1 MPPICVSGS
10 RRRARAEA
18 VASDSEASEMS
29 SSGLRVRQH
38 HRREIE
44 LPVEFVVAQEY
55 RDQVRFSSQSS
66 AIDDHSLRGTSVDI
80 SPGGMGFMC
89 RQFLPRLCE
98 GSLRVF
104 DPMPVG
110 TRADGTPI
118 LEVAF
123 EQRVKVRRVQMTS
136 PEPSYFVGLSFA
148 DPENVDPDIGN
159 RMFLLAPD
167 TGLGQVAP
175 SGAPDA

>member
-1 MPPICVSGS
+1 
-10 RRRARAEA
+10 
-18 VASDSEASEMS
+18 MS
-29 SSGLRVRQH
+29 SQSGLRVRQH

-44 LPVEFVVAQEY
+44 LPVEFVVAEAY
-55 RDQVRFSSQSS
+55 RDQLRFSAKSS

-80 SPGGMGFMC
+80 SPGGMGFTC
-89 RQFLPRLCE
+89 RQFLPRQCE
-98 GSLRVF
+98 GLLRVF

-110 TRADGTPI
+110 MRADGTPI

-136 PEPSYFVGLSFA
+136 HEPTYFIGVSFA
-148 DPENVDPDIGN
+148 EPDNVDPDIGD
-159 RMFLLAPD
+159 RIMLLKQGGEGAAAPG
-167 TGLGQVAP
+167 TAPPPTP

>member
-1 MPPICVSGS
+1 
-10 RRRARAEA
+10 
-18 VASDSEASEMS
+18 MS
-29 SSGLRVRQH
+29 SQSGLRVRQH

-55 RDQVRFSSQSS
+55 REQVRFSSNST
-66 AIDDHSLRGTSVDI
+66 AINDHSLRGTSVDI
-80 SPGGMGFMC
+80 SPGGLGFTS

-136 PEPSYFVGLSFA
+136 PEPTYFIGLSFA
-148 DPENVDPDIGN
+148 EPENVDPDISN

-167 TGLGQVAP
+167 PGSDQP
-175 SGAPDA
+175 GAADA

>member
-1 MPPICVSGS
+1 
-10 RRRARAEA
+10 
-18 VASDSEASEMS
+18 MS
-29 SSGLRVRQH
+29 QSGLRVRQH

-44 LPVEFVVAQEY
+44 LPVEFVVAVEY
-55 RDQVRFSSQSS
+55 RDQLRFSSQSS

-80 SPGGMGFMC
+80 SPGGMGFTC
-89 RQFLPRLCE
+89 RQFLPRQCE

-110 TRADGTPI
+110 MRADGTPI

-136 PEPSYFVGLSFA
+136 HEPTYFIGVSFA
-148 DPENVDPDIGN
+148 EPDNVDPDIGN
-159 RMFLLAPD
+159 RMML
-167 TGLGQVAP
+167 LGQAGDGTPPPAP
-175 SGAPDA
+175 PGEPDA